1 MPVIVQVGDSKVE
14 VRAEAVLSGPRFGPL
29 INIFGFIE
37 AMMPLHIRP
46 TLGQGAYWSQVLTRM
61 LEQFEPTTEY
71 IITLDMDSF
80 VSKSDI
86 ECLFALAMTF
96 QCDAL
101 APLQVKREDGRPMLT
116 LLDTLDN
123 PPEGGVT
130 EVPIEWFGKPV
141 QQVDTAH
148 FGCTIISTAA
158 LRRMSK
164 PWFFE
169 TPDPSGGWGDGRRD
183 SDIAFWANFKASG
196 NRLYVT
202 PRVAIGHGEYVITWP
217 GKNFGAPVYQYTT
230 EWQQTRKPPD
240 SAWKVPQ
247 E

>member
-1 MPVIVQVGDSKVE
+1 MLVQVGDTKVE
-14 VRAEAVLSGPRFGPL
+14 VRCEAVLSGPRFGPL

-61 LEQFEPTTEY
+61 LEQFEPSTEF

-80 VSKSDI
+80 VSRESI
-86 ECLFALAMTF
+86 EHLFALALTF

-101 APLQVKREDGRPMLT
+101 APLQTKREDGRPMLT

-130 EVPIEWFGKPV
+130 EVPVGWFGAPV

-148 FGCTIISTAA
+148 FGCTIISTRA
-158 LRRMSK
+158 LRRMAK
-164 PWFFE
+164 PWFQE
-169 TPDPSGGWGDGRRD
+169 TPDPTGGWGEGRRD
-183 SDIAFWANFKASG
+183 ADIAFWSNFKASG

-202 PRVAIGHGEYVITWP
+202 PRVVIGHGEYVITWP
-217 GKNFGAPVYQYTT
+217 GKNLSGPVYQYTT
-230 EWQQTRKPPD
+230 EWQNTRKPPG
-240 SAWKVPQ
+240 SAWSVPQ
-247 E
+247 

>member
-1 MPVIVQVGDSKVE
+1 MLVQVGDTKVE
-14 VRAEAVLSGPRFGPL
+14 VRCEAILSGPRFGPL

-80 VSKSDI
+80 VSRDNI
-86 ECLFALAMTF
+86 EHLFALAMTF

-101 APLQVKREDGRPMLT
+101 APLQTKREDGRPMLT

-123 PPEGGVT
+123 PPEGGIT
-130 EVPIEWFGKPV
+130 EVPVGWFGAPV

-148 FGCTIISTAA
+148 FGCTVISTRA
-158 LRRMSK
+158 LRRMAK
-164 PWFFE
+164 PWFHE
-169 TPDPSGGWGDGRRD
+169 QPDPKGGWGEGRRD
-183 SDIAFWANFKASG
+183 ADIAFWANFKASG

-202 PRVAIGHGEYVITWP
+202 PRVTIGHGEYVITWP
-217 GKNFGAPVYQYTT
+217 GKNLAGPVYQYTT
-230 EWQQTRKPPD
+230 EWQNTRKPPE
-240 SAWKVPQ
+240 SAWSVPQ
-247 E
+247 

>member
-1 MPVIVQVGDSKVE
+1 MIVQVGDSRVE

-29 INIFGFIE
+29 INAFGFIE
-37 AMMPLHIRP
+37 ALMPLHIRP

-61 LEQFEPTTEY
+61 LEQFEPTTEF

-80 VSKSDI
+80 VGREQI
-86 ECLFALAMTF
+86 EHLFGLAMTF

-101 APLQVKREDGRPMLT
+101 APLQTKREDGRPMLT

-123 PPEGGVT
+123 PPEGGAT
-130 EVPIEWFGKPV
+130 SVPVEWFGHPV

-158 LRRMSK
+158 LRRMKK
-164 PWFFE
+164 PWFYE
-169 TPDPSGGWGDGRRD
+169 QPDPQGGYGEGRVD
-183 SDIAFWANFKASG
+183 ADIGFWKQWKASG

-202 PRVAIGHGEYVITWP
+202 PRVCIGHGEYVITWP
-217 GKNFGAPVYQYTT
+217 GKNLGGPVYQYTT
-230 EWQQTRKPPD
+230 EWQTTRRPPET
-240 SAWKVPQ
+240 AWRVG

>member
-1 MPVIVQVGDSKVE
+1 VIVQVGDSRVE

-29 INIFGFIE
+29 INAFGFIE
-37 AMMPLHIRP
+37 ALMPLHIRP

-61 LEQFEPTTEY
+61 LEQFEPTTEF

-80 VSKSDI
+80 VSREQI
-86 ECLFALAMTF
+86 EHLFALAMTF

-101 APLQVKREDGRPMLT
+101 APLQTKREDGRPMLT

-130 EVPIEWFGKPV
+130 SVPVEWFGHPV
-141 QQVDTAH
+141 RQVDTAH

-158 LRRMSK
+158 LRRMKK
-164 PWFFE
+164 PWFYE
-169 TPDPSGGWGDGRRD
+169 SPDPQGGYGEGRTD
-183 SDIAFWANFKASG
+183 SDIGFWRGWKASG

-202 PRVAIGHGEYVITWP
+202 PRVCIGHGEYLITWP
-217 GKNFGAPVYQYTT
+217 GKNLSGPVYQYTT
-230 EWQQTRKPPD
+230 EWQNTRKPPET
-240 SAWKVPQ
+240 AWRVG

>member
-1 MPVIVQVGDSKVE
+1 MFIQVGDSRVE

-29 INIFGFIE
+29 INAFGFIE
-37 AMMPLHIRP
+37 ALMPLHIRP
-46 TLGQGAYWSQVLTRM
+46 TLGQGAFWSQVLTRM

-80 VSKSDI
+80 VSKEQI
-86 ECLFALAMTF
+86 EHLFALAMTF

-101 APLQVKREDGRPMLT
+101 APLQTKREDGRPMLT

-130 EVPIEWFGKPV
+130 SVPVEWFGHPV

-158 LRRMSK
+158 LRRMKK
-164 PWFFE
+164 PWFWE
-169 TPDPSGGWGDGRRD
+169 RPDPQGGYGEGRVD
-183 SDIAFWANFKASG
+183 SDIGFWRTWKESG

-202 PRVAIGHGEYVITWP
+202 PRVVIGHGEYLITWP
-217 GKNFGAPVYQYTT
+217 GKNLSGPVFQYTT
-230 EWQQTRKPPD
+230 EWQKDRKPPKT
-240 SAWKVPQ
+240 AWKVG
-247 E
+247 ED